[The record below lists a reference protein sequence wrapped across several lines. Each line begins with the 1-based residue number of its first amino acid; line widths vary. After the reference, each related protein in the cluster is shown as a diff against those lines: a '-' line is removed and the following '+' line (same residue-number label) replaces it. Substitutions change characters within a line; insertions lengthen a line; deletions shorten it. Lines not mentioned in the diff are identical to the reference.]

1 MVNNLTKVFI
11 KISSW
16 LLGRPSGT
24 PDVVFGVKDG
34 AIVKGVLTTQT
45 IPVLEEIP
53 DADASKAGR
62 QFWYLG
68 NLWVYSK
75 EGQGY
80 DAGTPVIQSVLFAA
94 GQSSGTFGGDQL
106 DPMGGNERGIGAV
119 DFQKIRSSPTQV
131 ASGNFSLATG
141 QGNTASGVVSFATGF
156 GNTASGG
163 YSSAIGQG
171 STASGFGSLAA
182 GLLNTASGFGSL
194 AAGRNNTASGNNS
207 FATGSDNN
215 VTGNG
220 SFATGSFATVDNQAS
235 PTTPQPNDHIFKIGN
250 GSNGANRSDA
260 FRMLRNGNAF
270 FFGQEFQFP
279 NLPTSASGL
288 PPRTFWDDAGTVK
301 ITPA

>member
-24 PDVVFGVKDG
+24 PDMVFGVKDG
-34 AIVKGVLTTQT
+34 AIVKGVLTTQS

-53 DADASKAGR
+53 DADAEKAGR
-62 QFWYLG
+62 PFWYLG

-94 GQSSGTFGGDQL
+94 GQSAGTAGGYLL
-106 DPMGGNERGIGAV
+106 DPMGGNERGVGAV
-119 DFQKIRSSPTQV
+119 DFQKRRSSPTQV
-131 ASGNFSLATG
+131 ASGDFSLATG
-141 QGNTASGVVSFATGF
+141 ENSTASGNHSFAAGF
-156 GNTASGG
+156 GNNATGGYSFAAGRDNTVSGG
-163 YSSAIGQG
+163 YSFAAGFANNVSGNSSLAIG
-171 STASGFGSLAA
+171 
-182 GLLNTASGFGSL
+182 
-194 AAGRNNTASGNNS
+194 R
-207 FATGSDNN
+207 
-215 VTGNG
+215 
-220 SFATGSFATVDNQAS
+220 FATVDNEAS
-235 PTTPQPNDHIFKIGN
+235 PTSAEPNDHIFKIGN
-250 GSNGANRSDA
+250 GSSSSNRSDA
-260 FRMLRNGNAF
+260 FRMLRNGNAI